1 MGVEKMAHEEDYD
14 DILAAKELQ
23 IKSYAI
29 ALKIAIEES
38 ADLRKERDSL
48 RKIAVR
54 EQKEANE
61 LRMQVLELER
71 IIRKH
76 EDRWA
81 YRESV
86 L

>member
-1 MGVEKMAHEEDYD
+1 MAHEEDYD

-48 RKIAVR
+48 
-54 EQKEANE
+54 
-61 LRMQVLELER
+61 
-71 IIRKH
+71 
-76 EDRWA
+76 
-81 YRESV
+81 
-86 L
+86 

>member
-1 MGVEKMAHEEDYD
+1 M
-14 DILAAKELQ
+14 KEAQ

-29 ALKIAIEES
+29 ALKIALEES
-38 ADLRKERDSL
+38 VDLRKERDNL
-48 RKIAVR
+48 RKIAV
-54 EQKEANE
+54 KEHKE
-61 LRMQVLELER
+61 TKKLRMQILELER

-76 EDRWA
+76 EGRWA